1 MFGPVKHLK
10 HYDLSCLS
18 FLQVNGTNVVKVGHR
33 QVVSLIR
40 QGGSRLL
47 MKVVSVSRKSETN
60 LIRKKGR
67 ATCCPVLVRF
77 DFIGTQQCTVSTMI

>member
-67 ATCCPVLVRF
+67 ATCCPVLVRL
-77 DFIGTQQCTVSTMI
+77 DFIGTQQCTVI